1 MTSSLHPN
9 LRTLLNASAIATP
22 VPLWNPLLSPLA
34 QAGPLPEVI
43 RAVLSR
49 PVSFYENLAKESVP
63 SDEKALTNVVFLLDK
78 SGSMMAA
85 REATVA
91 GYNKQVAVVREG
103 AKAVGATTFTSVQFD
118 HQVTMGELA
127 APVESIR
134 ELTYESYIPAGGTAL
149 FDAFG
154 DALAAVLS
162 TPRMDSPN
170 TATLM
175 TLFTD
180 GQELDSKR
188 YSAAIL
194 SQLVER
200 LQATGR
206 WSFAL
211 IGPKNGVMSLADLL
225 KVSRGN
231 VKGYDPMSVQ
241 ERTEVFNVMAAAG
254 TNYFSSRSLG
264 ATAVANMYSPD
275 KP

>member
-1 MTSSLHPN
+1 MTTPMHPN
-9 LRTLLNASAIATP
+9 LQTLLRGQAVAGGVSP
-22 VPLWNPLLSPLA
+22 WNPLLPLST
-34 QAGPLPEVI
+34 QFPLPEVL
-43 RAVLSR
+43 RAVLAR
-49 PVSFYENLAKESVP
+49 PVSFYENLAKEAVA
-63 SDEKALTNVVFLLDK
+63 SDAAPLTNVVFLLDR
-78 SGSMMAA
+78 SGSMHSA
-85 REATVA
+85 REATIA
-91 GYNKQVAVVREG
+91 GYNKQVDVVREG
-103 AKAVGATTFTSVQFD
+103 AAAVGETTFTSVQFND
-118 HQVTMGELA
+118 RVTLGQVA
-127 APVESIR
+127 APVSSISK
-134 ELTYESYIPAGGTAL
+134 LTMETYNPDGGTAL

-154 DALAAVLS
+154 DALEALLK

-170 TATLM
+170 TATLL

-180 GQELDSKR
+180 GQEMDSRR

-211 IGPKNGVMSLADLL
+211 IGPSNGVMSLADLL

-231 VKGYDPMSVQ
+231 VKGYNPHSVQ
-241 ERTEVFNVMAAAG
+241 ERAAVFDVMAAAS

-264 ATAVANMYSPD
+264 ATAVGNLYAGG